1 MELSIKVKV
10 FSLARGIEVFENIK
24 IIRVKS
30 VDYNLLIMPD
40 YIPLLGEVKGNIEFE
55 GENINK
61 VYNNIDGY
69 YINSKNDFSLILRED
84 SW

>member
-10 FSLARGIEVFENIK
+10 FSLARGIEEFDNIK

-30 VDYNLLIMPD
+30 DDYNLLIMPD
-40 YIPLLGEVKGNIEFE
+40 YVPLLGEVKGNIEFE
-55 GENINK
+55 GENIKK

-84 SW
+84 S